1 MPPGG
6 QPQCDLLEGLAS
18 ATPSRTSPETA
29 HPRCGRGA
37 SYSRSQLF
45 VLLALTLLSPCPARA
60 VDAPARTQ
68 TAPDPGWPRRYSDGS
83 AKLVIHQPQV
93 ESWKDFKK
101 LKARFATEL
110 TPFKGSKT
118 VYGAMLLEADTAV
131 DPDTRTVGLVNF
143 DVMDA
148 PYPSAESPE
157 QAKEWAE
164 LTRKLLPERPTS
176 LALDRILAY
185 LDSSQIKLRSIQAS
199 MESPPILVSTQPAV
213 LVMIDG
219 KPVPVDIEKTNLQKI
234 VNTNWD
240 LFFDKKNGQ
249 FYLRDGKLWLTAKSL
264 QDSWKPITK
273 AIKEFSKLPAT
284 AEYQHVKLAAASPQK
299 PSSFPLV
306 LVADKPTELI
316 WLSGEPVME
325 PITGTRLMWVSN
337 TESDLFFDTDEQY
350 FYFLTSGR
358 WFRNASLKSG
368 RWQAAT
374 TLLPED
380 FRRIPTSHRRAH
392 VLVSVPG
399 TRQAEEA
406 VLAASIPQTAALE
419 RASAKAQVQYVG
431 EPKFEPIAG
440 SNVSYAVN
448 TPNDVLKSA
457 DHYYLCLQ
465 GAWFVANA
473 ASGPWEL
480 AEAVPEEIYKIPPDS
495 PKHHVTYVTVYESSP
510 TTVTYG
516 YTSGYSGVYISYGVA
531 MWGTGYYYPPYYGWG
546 MYPYPVYW
554 PYPYYTYGA
563 SAWYNPVTGTYARGS
578 AVYGPYGGYSR
589 AAAYNP
595 ATGAY
600 AWGRS
605 AWGPYGAAASGG
617 FYNPTTGRWGGTYH
631 ASNGYQSW
639 GQSVVGRG
647 DQWARTA
654 SYADSRGAVGA
665 LQTSAGG
672 KAIAARGSEGQGF
685 VGKSAAGDI
694 YAGRDG
700 NVYRRDQSSGQWY
713 RNEGG
718 SWQSVDRPTTASS
731 RQGRAGATEGLNR
744 DAAARQSGNYNARR
758 SEAARQSSRTSAG
771 SWSSSG
777 RSMGRAG
784 GGGWSS
790 RGGGFGRRR

>member
-1 MPPGG
+1 MPSGG
-6 QPQCDLLEGLAS
+6 QPNLVNDLVS
-18 ATPSRTSPETA
+18 ATPFRTSTETA
-29 HPRCGRGA
+29 HSRCRYWCARSLVFLAVILLPLSTAGA
-37 SYSRSQLF
+37 
-45 VLLALTLLSPCPARA
+45 VG
-60 VDAPARTQ
+60 DAERTQ
-68 TAPDPGWPRRYSDGS
+68 TAPDPGWPRQYVDGS
-83 AKLVIHQPQV
+83 AKLVVHQPQV
-93 ESWKDFKK
+93 DSWKDFKK

-110 TPFKGSKT
+110 TPAKGSKT
-118 VYGAMLLEADTAV
+118 VYGAVLLEADTAV
-131 DPDTRTVGLVNF
+131 DLDSRTVALANF
-143 DVMDA
+143 DIMDA
-148 PYPSAESPE
+148 PYPSAKGPE
-157 QAKEWAE
+157 EAKQWAE
-164 LTRKLLPERPTS
+164 LTRKLMPERPAS
-176 LALDRILAY
+176 LALDRVLAY
-185 LDSSQIKLRSIQAS
+185 LDSGQIKPRSIQTS

-219 KPVPVDIEKTNLQKI
+219 KPVPLDIEKTNLQKI

-249 FYLRDGKLWLTAKSL
+249 FYLRDGRSWLTAKSL
-264 QDSWKPITK
+264 QDSWKPVTK
-273 AIKEFSKLPAT
+273 AIKEFTKLPAT
-284 AEYQHVKLAAASPQK
+284 AEYQDVKVAAASPQK
-299 PSSFPLV
+299 PSSAPLV

-325 PITGTRLMWVSN
+325 PVAGTRLMWVSN
-337 TESDLFFDTDEQY
+337 TESDLFYDIEERY

-358 WFRNASLKSG
+358 WFRNTNLKSG
-368 RWQAAT
+368 QWQAAT
-374 TLLPED
+374 TLLPGD
-380 FRRIPTSHRRAH
+380 FKKIPLSHRRGH

-406 VLAASIPQTAALE
+406 VLAASIPQTAALD
-419 RASAKAQVQYVG
+419 RASAKAQVHYVG

-440 SNVSYAVN
+440 STVSYAVN
-448 TPNDVLKSA
+448 TPNDVLKVG

-465 GAWFVANA
+465 GAWFVADA

-480 AEAVPEEIYKIPPDS
+480 AEGVPEEIYKIPPES

-546 MYPYPVYW
+546 IYPYPVYW

-563 SAWYNPVTGTYARGS
+563 SAWYNPATGTYARGS

-589 AAAYNP
+589 AGAYNP
-595 ATGAY
+595 ATGGY

-654 SYADSRGAVGA
+654 SYADSRGAIGA
-665 LQTSAGG
+665 IQTSSGG
-672 KAIAARGSEGQGF
+672 KAIAARGSDGQGF
-685 VGKSAAGDI
+685 AGRSAAGDI

-700 NVYRRDQSSGQWY
+700 NVYKRDQSSGQWY

-718 SWQSVDRPTTASS
+718 SWQSVDRPAPTAS
-731 RQGRAGATEGLNR
+731 RQQQRTSSAEGLNR
-744 DAAARQSGNYNARR
+744 DAAARQSGNYNTHR
-758 SEAARQSSRTSAG
+758 SEAARQSSRASGG
-771 SWSSSG
+771 SWSSGSSRSAG
-777 RSMGRAG
+777 RMG

-790 RGGGFGRRR
+790 RSGGFGRRR